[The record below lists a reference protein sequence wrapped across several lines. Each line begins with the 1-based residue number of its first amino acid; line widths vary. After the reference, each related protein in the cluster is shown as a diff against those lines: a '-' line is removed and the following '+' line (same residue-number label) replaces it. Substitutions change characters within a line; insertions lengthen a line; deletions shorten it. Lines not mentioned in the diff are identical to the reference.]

1 MATTTAPPAPGR
13 RFPGVADLPQP
24 RWLQRIPNWALAVGV
39 LVILLAA
46 SAYMRT
52 RYISVQF
59 WIDEAISTG
68 IASHPLGAIP
78 GLLRHDG
85 SPPLFYFLLHFWMQ
99 AFGATESATHSLSV
113 VFGLL
118 TIPVGMWA
126 GWSLFG
132 RRAGIIAAVLFAFNA
147 WLTQY
152 AQETRMYEL
161 MGLLG
166 IIATAAFIHAFVY
179 RRRKYLIVFA
189 ITEALMLYTHAWGIF
204 FGAGAVLALIPIWR
218 VSEDRRGLVRDAVMA
233 FAGAGI
239 LFLPWLPN
247 FLYQSTHTGA
257 PWAPPPRF
265 GAPVLISQDLM
276 GGDRVTVA
284 LFLGTI
290 IGLGHLFTR
299 RYRRTRDATVLWT
312 LIALPV
318 ATLGL
323 AWLASQITPAFVSR
337 YFAPVLASILL
348 LAAWG
353 CARSGIVGWAAVVL
367 SVIFVVHVSVYAH
380 PYKSDMRDIAGEM
393 RPLLHPGDLVVNAQ
407 PESTPLAYYYLPS
420 GLHYATTLGP
430 VADPTYMNWVYALRR
445 LQHSSYATTLQR
457 LLAGLRPGQQLLYI
471 RPLTEGAMNWLAPW
485 TRLVRRRGAEW
496 GALLAADPHLREVA
510 WAPHYYRGD
519 CCIGDSAILYRDVAK
534 PLPSGSPPA
543 QGAGSS
549 TAPTA
554 GSSTVS
560 SSVSSSSP
568 VLSP

>member
-1 MATTTAPPAPGR
+1 MATITTPPVREIPRVRDVGR
-13 RFPGVADLPQP
+13 P
-24 RWLQRIPNWALAVGV
+24 RWLTRVPTWAWVGV
-39 LVILLAA
+39 FLIVVMAL
-46 SAYMRT
+46 SAFIRT
-52 RYISVQF
+52 RYASAEF
-59 WIDEAISTG
+59 WIDEAITTG
-68 IASHPLGAIP
+68 ISSHPLSAIP

-85 SPPLFYFLLHFWMQ
+85 SPPLFYMMLHFWMA
-99 AFGATESATHSLSV
+99 AFGSSESATHSLTAV
-113 VFGLL
+113 IGVL
-118 TIPVGMWA
+118 TVPVGMWA

-132 RRAGIIAAVLFAFNA
+132 RRAGIMAAILFGFNA

-189 ITEALMLYTHAWGIF
+189 VTEALMLYTHAWGIF
-204 FGAGAVLALIPIWR
+204 FGAAAALALIPIWR
-218 VSEDRRGLVRDAVMA
+218 VSDDRRALVRDAVMA

-247 FLYQSTHTGA
+247 FIYQSTHTGA

-323 AWLASQITPAFVSR
+323 AWIASQITPAFVSR

-353 CARSGIVGWAAVVL
+353 CARSGIVGWFAVVL
-367 SVIFVVHVSVYAH
+367 SVVFVVHVSVYAH
-380 PYKSDMRDIAGEM
+380 PYKSDMRDIAAEM
-393 RPLLHPGDLVVNAQ
+393 RPLLHPGDVVLVAQ
-407 PESTPLAYYYLPS
+407 PEQTPLAYYYLP
-420 GLHYATTLGP
+420 GGPTYFHYATTLGP
-430 VADPTYMNWVYALRR
+430 VSDPTYMNWVYALRR
-445 LQHSSYATTLQR
+445 LQHVTPAATLQP
-457 LLAGLRPGQQLLYI
+457 LLASLRPGQQLLYI

-485 TRLVRRRGAEW
+485 TRLVRRTSAEW
-496 GALLAADPHLREVA
+496 GAILAADPHLQEIKT
-510 WAPHYYRGD
+510 APHYYRGD
-519 CCIGDSAILYRDVAK
+519 CCIGNSAILYRDVAT
-534 PLPSGSPPA
+534 PLPSGPPPS
-543 QGAGSS
+543 QAGSSS
-549 TAPTA
+549 TAPTL
-554 GSSTVS
+554 GSSTVAA
-560 SSVSSSSP
+560 SP
-568 VLSP
+568 S